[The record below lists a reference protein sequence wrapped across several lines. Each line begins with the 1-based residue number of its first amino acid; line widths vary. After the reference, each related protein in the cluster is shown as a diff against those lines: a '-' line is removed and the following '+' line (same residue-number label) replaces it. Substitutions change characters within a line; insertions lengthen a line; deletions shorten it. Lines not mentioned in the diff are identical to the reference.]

1 MFEFDWNS
9 YTPPVPKVKKINF
22 EQNICIKR
30 ISKFIDWNPFF
41 EAWELYGKFPK
52 ILKDK
57 MVGKAA
63 SDLWK
68 DANKMLDKITK
79 ENLTCPKSVFGFWP
93 ANSVGDD
100 IVIYDEKT
108 KFEISLLF
116 F

>member
-1 MFEFDWNS
+1 MDISPQYLKTKKLIFNLV
-9 YTPPVPKVKKINF
+9 YVKK
-22 EQNICIKR
+22 

-52 ILKDK
+52 ILEDEII
-57 MVGKAA
+57 GEAA

-68 DANKMLDKITK
+68 DAQKMLNKITND
-79 ENLTCPKSVFGFWP
+79 NLTQPRAVFGFWS

-100 IVIYDEKT
+100 VVIYDEKEKT
-108 KFEISLLF
+108 EISKLF